1 MIGFPGGLLTL
12 IQNKM
17 IAAEINALMLE
28 IGGLLNESLA
38 SVKRRCSAAEFDG
51 YQIAC
56 DTVLMDILME
66 IVNPLQDAHPELLAS
81 ESRGGESM
89 VMESAPRASGY
100 ERGAE
105 PERETPAIDEA
116 AMRRANMKLI
126 TGGKSS
132 EK

>member
-12 IQNKM
+12 IQDKM
-17 IAAEINALMLE
+17 VAAEINALMLE

-66 IVNPLQDAHPELLAS
+66 IVTPLEAAHPELLAS
-81 ESRGGESM
+81 ESGESTVVKHPPRGGEDD
-89 VMESAPRASGY
+89 R
-100 ERGAE
+100 RGE
-105 PERETPAIDEA
+105 GEREAPSIDEA

-126 TGGKSS
+126 PGGKSS